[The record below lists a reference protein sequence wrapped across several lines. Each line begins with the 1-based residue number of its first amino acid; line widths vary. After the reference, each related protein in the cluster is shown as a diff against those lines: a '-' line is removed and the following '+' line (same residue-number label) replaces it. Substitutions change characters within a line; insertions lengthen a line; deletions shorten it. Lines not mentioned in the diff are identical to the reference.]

1 MDYALTDRYLREDGT
16 VYLTGVQ
23 ALVRVLFDLAR
34 RDRAQGLRTATFVSG
49 YEGSPLGGY
58 DLEIGRQAGLLS
70 ELDVVHRPGLN
81 EELAATSVM
90 GSQTARETGR
100 LRPDGVSGV
109 WYGKSPGLDRA
120 SDALRHANMI
130 GTDPRGGAVALAG
143 DDPAAKSSTVPCVS
157 EGTLAGLAI
166 PTLYP
171 ADPQDVLDFGLH
183 AHYLSRFTGTWGALK
198 ITTAVADGASTVRVH
213 PDRVAPRTG
222 DAGPGTHR
230 PSARLLGANLAE
242 LERSLHTIRLPR
254 ALEYARLNP
263 VNRIMSS
270 APGDRVGIIAAGKT
284 YLDVREG
291 LTLLGLDEAGLRRHG
306 IRVLKLGMIWP
317 LEPEIIAQF
326 ADGLDE
332 LIVVEEK
339 RAFLE
344 TSVKEI
350 LYARAVRPAVHGK
363 LDASGRSLFASTGE
377 LDADAVAAGL
387 ARALDRLDIDSV
399 RAWRNQPLR
408 ERAQLPLL
416 ARSPYFCSGCPHNSS
431 TKADEGALVGGGIGC
446 HAMVLFMPPE
456 QVGNVVGLTQMGG
469 EGAQWIGMAPFVDE
483 PHFIQNLGD
492 GTFWHSGSLA
502 VRASVAAGVSVTYKL
517 LYNSAVA
524 MTGGQDPVGG
534 MSLPGLV
541 RLLQAEGA
549 AKIVVTSDDPARTKA
564 GSLPRAVEVR
574 HRDDVIDVQ
583 RELAKVPGV
592 TVLIHDQECAA
603 EKRRK
608 RRRGKAVTPAAKVMI
623 NERIC
628 EGCGDCG
635 AKSNCLSV
643 HPVATEFGRKTRIHQ
658 ASCNVDYSC
667 LEGDCPSFVTV
678 VPKPGWHRAAL
689 APVQETELPAPV
701 PAVSAGRFRMRI
713 TGIGGTGIVTVAQI
727 LATAAVLNGREVRG
741 LDQTGLAQKGGAVVS
756 DLTITAAPGEF
767 AAKLG
772 HSQCDL
778 YLGCDGLVATDPA
791 YLAAADPDRTI
802 AVVST
807 TEVPTGSMVADTSV
821 DYPAPG
827 AVRSAVDQAS
837 DRAVYLNAGS
847 LAGLA
852 LGDDQ
857 YANMVLVGAA
867 YQSGALPLG
876 ADVIE
881 QAIALNGV
889 AVDANVQAFR
899 LGRLAVADPS
909 RLPADLGLGAP
920 SAAVSVTPAS
930 PAVMRL
936 AAGTGVRDGSE
947 LGALLVSRIADLVS
961 YQDEGYARGY
971 AEFVGRV
978 REAEAA
984 AAAGGPGSAGPAGG
998 HGSGGTA
1005 GGHGSGGTAG
1015 SADECEVTETVA
1027 RNLHK
1032 LMAYKDEYEIARL
1045 ALDPAFQQQ
1054 VDATFG
1060 PGSTLSYRLHPPL
1073 LRAMGLQ
1080 RKIALGRWFDGAFV
1094 TLRVMRRVRGSRAD
1108 VFGYSRMRR
1117 LERQLIDEYRASI
1130 EAALPLL
1137 RTDTRP
1143 LVVRIAALPDLI
1155 RGYEG
1160 VKLANVERY
1169 RAERESLQAQ
1179 LSAAASSV
1187 PVA

>member
-1 MDYALTDRYLREDGT
+1 MDYALTDRYLRQEGT

-34 RDRAQGLRTATFVSG
+34 HDRAQGLSTATFVSG

-58 DLEIGRQAGLLS
+58 DLEIGRQAGLLG

-81 EELAATSVM
+81 EELAATAVM
-90 GSQTARETGR
+90 GSQIAGETGQ

-120 SDALRHANMI
+120 SDALRHANLI
-130 GTDPRGGAVALAG
+130 GTDPRGGAVVLAG

-166 PTLYP
+166 PALYP
-171 ADPQDVLDFGLH
+171 ADPQDVLDLGLH
-183 AHYLSRFTGTWGALK
+183 AHYLSRFTGLWSGLK
-198 ITTAVADGASTVRVH
+198 ITTAVADGAGTVRVH
-213 PDRVAPRTG
+213 PDRVVPRTG

-230 PSARLLGANLAE
+230 PSARLLGPNLVE
-242 LERSLHTIRLPR
+242 LERSLHAIRLPR

-263 VNRIMSS
+263 VNRIASS

-284 YLDVREG
+284 YLDVREA
-291 LTLLGLDEAGLRRHG
+291 LTLLGLDEAGLRRNG

-317 LEPEIIAQF
+317 VEPEIIGQF

-350 LYARAVRPAVHGK
+350 LYARAARPAVHGK
-363 LDASGRSLFASTGE
+363 LDARGHALFPSTGE
-377 LDADAVAAGL
+377 LDADSVAAGL
-387 ARALDRLDIDSV
+387 ARAFDRLDIDSV
-399 RAWRNQPLR
+399 REWRNQPRR
-408 ERAQLPLL
+408 ERSQLPLL

-446 HAMVLFMPPE
+446 HAMVLFMPQE

-502 VRASVAAGVSVTYKL
+502 VRASVAAGVNVTYKL

-678 VPKPGWHRAAL
+678 VPKPGWRLTAL
-689 APVQETELPAPV
+689 PPVQETELPAPV
-701 PAVSAGRFRMRI
+701 PAVGAGQFRMRI

-756 DLTITAAPGEF
+756 DLTITSAPAEL

-772 HSQCDL
+772 RSRCDL

-791 YLAAADPDRTI
+791 YLAAADPGRTT

-807 TEVPTGSMVADTSV
+807 TEVPTGRMVTDTSV
-821 DYPAPG
+821 DYPTPG
-827 AVRSAVDQAS
+827 AVRSAVDAAS
-837 DRAVYLNAGS
+837 ERAVYLNAGS
-847 LAGLA
+847 IAGAA

-857 YANMVLVGAA
+857 YANLVLVGAA
-867 YQSGALPLG
+867 YQSGALPLD

-881 QAIALNGV
+881 QAITLNGV
-889 AVDANVQAFR
+889 SVAANVQAFR
-899 LGRLAVADPS
+899 LGRLAVADPDK
-909 RLPADLGLGAP
+909 LHAALGQDLS
-920 SAAVSVTPAS
+920 SAASVTRSA
-930 PAVMRL
+930 AAERL
-936 AAGTGVRDGSE
+936 AAETGVTDGSD
-947 LGALLVSRIADLVS
+947 LRSLLVSRIADLVS

-971 AEFVGRV
+971 AEFVVRV
-978 REAEAA
+978 RAAEAA
-984 AAAGGPGSAGPAGG
+984 ASAGAPGSAGPTGSVGEGG
-998 HGSGGTA
+998 G
-1005 GGHGSGGTAG
+1005 
-1015 SADECEVTETVA
+1015 EVTETVA

-1045 ALDPAFQQQ
+1045 ALDPAFRQQ

-1060 PGSTLSYRLHPPL
+1060 PGGKVSYRLHPPL

-1094 TLRVMRRVRGSRAD
+1094 TLRAMRRVRGSRAD
-1108 VFGYSRMRR
+1108 IFGYSRMRR
-1117 LERQLIDEYRASI
+1117 LERELIAEYRASI

-1137 RTDTRP
+1137 RPDTQP
-1143 LVVRIAALPDLI
+1143 LVVAIAALPDLI

-1169 RAERESLQAQ
+1169 RAELESLRAQ